1 MRSSVGFVK
10 AVPILGV
17 KYGSFVCFDSLII
30 LVIKGFTYDVT
41 ELSSTDDNQ
50 TDPNLPDSAQSKS
63 VSISNDGND
72 ESTTIE
78 GDAKSTTSQNDAK
91 LNTTEEDAKLT
102 RSQDD
107 AKLAT
112 IHSQDDIKSTTIQS
126 IEDRKS
132 TTSENDEKIT
142 TSSSSQEDAT
152 AAIKD
157 DKIDSVPNETKPKQ
171 ENRILEDIEVDLQ
184 EYNKKKAE
192 EKERCVHSLI
202 RLSVSQCVR

>member
-1 MRSSVGFVK
+1 M
-10 AVPILGV
+10 
-17 KYGSFVCFDSLII
+17 
-30 LVIKGFTYDVT
+30 IKGFTYDVT

-50 TDPNLPDSAQSKS
+50 TDPNVPDPAQSKS

-78 GDAKSTTSQNDAK
+78 GQDDAKSTTSQNDAK

-142 TSSSSQEDAT
+142 TSSQEDAT

>member
-1 MRSSVGFVK
+1 M
-10 AVPILGV
+10 
-17 KYGSFVCFDSLII
+17 
-30 LVIKGFTYDVT
+30 IKGFTYDVI
-41 ELSSTDDNQ
+41 EQSNTDDNQ
-50 TDPNLPDSAQSKS
+50 TDPNLPGPEQTKS

-78 GDAKSTTSQNDAK
+78 GQEDAKSTTNQNNAK
-91 LNTTEEDAKLT
+91 LTTTEEDAKLT
-102 RSQDD
+102 TIQDD

-112 IHSQDDIKSTTIQS
+112 IQSQDDTKSTTIES
-126 IEDRKS
+126 IEDTKSSTDEAKS
-132 TTSENDEKIT
+132 TASQNDGKIT
-142 TSSSSQEDAT
+142 TISSSQEDAA